1 MLYRPLSATNTKPSC
16 INGETRVIEF
26 NTEALSARTSR
37 DFLTW
42 IILIHT
48 TTVASFT
55 FTSQICGSI
64 RRYHNRS
71 CITIDAKR
79 DALTFGIIYAFG
91 PVTQEPIPPK
101 WPEFDYRLREV
112 LWRSRR
118 ETSSPFQ
125 VTNNYGTNGIHCRH
139 AALIFKGEWH
149 LRISFTK
156 VLLWYHSWGA
166 SLIGWFSESSC
177 ACIQNLSMTCI
188 HEVSHCQA
196 RNQRGILS
204 YLSRWPQK
212 EKRGESVSSST
223 TWHFQRIEP
232 LISRKPKVPRAAS
245 TICLV
250 LGESTWQ
257 LRLPSPF
264 HFIFVQG
271 TGCQSSDKFVSQWCK
286 NSNFSTTTTND

>member
-1 MLYRPLSATNTKPSC
+1 MISPASPAFFRESLIRAMCIYPTYLLTYYNDIWNGRVSSPCYVSLVLYRPLSATNTKPSC

-125 VTNNYGTNGIHCRH
+125 VTNNYDTNGIHCRH

-156 VLLWYHSWGA
+156 VLLWYHNWGA
-166 SLIGWFSESSC
+166 SFIGWFS
-177 ACIQNLSMTCI
+177 
-188 HEVSHCQA
+188 
-196 RNQRGILS
+196 
-204 YLSRWPQK
+204 
-212 EKRGESVSSST
+212 
-223 TWHFQRIEP
+223 
-232 LISRKPKVPRAAS
+232 
-245 TICLV
+245 
-250 LGESTWQ
+250 
-257 LRLPSPF
+257 
-264 HFIFVQG
+264 
-271 TGCQSSDKFVSQWCK
+271 
-286 NSNFSTTTTND
+286 